1 MEGLDLLLVIRLLV
15 KSCGCRHN
23 GGGGGTLLLVGI
35 VGIVPLKVTAALGA
49 LIKAPNRAH
58 SSRGRRETEPSLLIV
73 ILLELE
79 QGLKCGNLRR
89 VFLSAFSS
97 NGEAQ
102 WKINVPPS
110 PKFGPTDCGRI

>member
-23 GGGGGTLLLVGI
+23 GGGGGTLLL

-97 NGEAQ
+97 MDLA
-102 WKINVPPS
+102 KM
-110 PKFGPTDCGRI
+110 